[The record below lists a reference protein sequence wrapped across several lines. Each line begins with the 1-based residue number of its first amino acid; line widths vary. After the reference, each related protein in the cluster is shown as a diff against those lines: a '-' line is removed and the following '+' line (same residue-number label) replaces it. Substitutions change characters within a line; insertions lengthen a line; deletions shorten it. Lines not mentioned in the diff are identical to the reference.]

1 MSKKKTNSNE
11 WASGGKIRCH
21 TLKSWP
27 VHFQAVLTRKK
38 TAELRRM
45 DREFH
50 AGDFLLL
57 SEYVPEG
64 EAMSFSGGVVRVSA
78 GEFTGAWVK
87 ACVTHVELG
96 EQFLKPGYGMLSFQ
110 FLESGQLSMKDMQ
123 QIDLLE
129 GQV

>member
-1 MSKKKTNSNE
+1 MNKKKTVNE

-27 VHFQAVLTRKK
+27 IHFQAVLAKKK

-50 AGDFLLL
+50 PGDFVLL

-64 EAMSFSGGVVRVSA
+64 EPMSFGAGTVRLSS
-78 GEFTGAWVK
+78 GEFTGAWIK
-87 ACVTHVELG
+87 IKITHVE
-96 EQFLKPGYGMLSFQ
+96 ESAQFLKPGYGLLSFQ
-110 FLESGQLSMKDMQ
+110 YLEDGQLEMKDLRQ
-123 QIDLLE
+123 LDLLG